1 MSWLRNERKLWGVRG
16 RGPYVR
22 GGPLSRFFSQE
33 TCDLVTVE
41 RQKWVVSDIWSPS
54 PTGTKNRLWRV
65 VSALE
70 NRQPEVYRSYI
81 ELGQL
86 REAL

>member
-1 MSWLRNERKLWGVRG
+1 MSWLRNERELWGVREVTLCK
-16 RGPYVR
+16 RWF
-22 GGPLSRFFSQE
+22 LSRFFSQE